1 MCFNVI
7 YIRYMKRLLL
17 LLSLLFV
24 VSFAK
29 AQTRYAFVDTEYILN
44 KIPEYTVV
52 KNQIDALSG
61 KWQHDLDSK
70 NKIIDSL
77 YNKLKVDQVF
87 LSPSMLEKRKSDIA
101 NKQRDLKTLERLYFG
116 EKGELYKRKQEL
128 LKPILDDVFDAI
140 KEIATIGNY
149 GAIYDRAAGLNI
161 VYFNPR
167 LEKSDDVL
175 EKLGYKTN

>member
-1 MCFNVI
+1 
-7 YIRYMKRLLL
+7 MKKLLL
-17 LLSLLFV
+17 LFLIVFTFSQ
-24 VSFAK
+24 SK
-29 AQTRYAFVDTEYILN
+29 AQTRYAFVDTEYILS

-52 KNQIDALSG
+52 KNQLDGLSA
-61 KWQHDLDSK
+61 KWQKDLDSR
-70 NKIIDSL
+70 NKSIDSL

-87 LSPSMLEKRKSDIA
+87 LSPSMLDKRKKEISTMQA
-101 NKQRDLKTLERLYFG
+101 NLKILEKSYFG
-116 EKGELYKRKQEL
+116 KKGELYKTKQAL